1 MAAPTG
7 AACDATGQQQM
18 KRHAMPWLIAIVLA
32 ALAPISSA
40 DPANSPPDAAKVSD
54 TGVAIAAISPN
65 AVQAIDAVRDGQRL
79 LLRIRLAKA
88 LPAAP
93 AGFATSAPPRVV
105 LDLPATVNA
114 TGQARRLLDVGD
126 MRSVDLVQASGRL
139 RVVLN
144 LARPL
149 PYTTRV
155 QGRELVLELGDRDR
169 LAGESAGASTS
180 QRSADLAAARNAV
193 IDIDFRRGDEEA
205 GRVIIDLAQPQAAID
220 VRRQGQAVVIDL
232 MKTELPPS
240 LRRRLDVRDFGT
252 PVQSLAAVAQGDMVR
267 ISIEPRGSW
276 EHTAWQTDRRLVVE
290 VRPVKV
296 EQRVPG
302 RGYHGDRLSLN
313 FQNIEV
319 RALLQV
325 IADFTGLNVVASDSV
340 SGQLTLRLKD
350 VPWDQALDIVLQARG
365 LDMRRNGNVLWVAPR
380 DELLTKERLELE
392 QRAQIAELEPL
403 VTEGF
408 QLNYQKAE
416 AFQKA
421 FGLDG
426 AGGKSGMLS
435 RRGSASA
442 EPRTNKLFIT
452 DTPSRLD
459 ELRRLVQLTDVP
471 TRQVMIEARIVEA
484 DDKFSKN
491 LGAKLGF
498 LDLRQARGAPPG
510 VNLPGSAQ
518 LGVTGNYLG
527 IGEQTGQVAVTQS
540 SFVPNTQFVNL
551 PAASINSAAPGSIG
565 ISIFSPGANRYLNL
579 ELSALEADGKGK
591 IISSPR
597 VVTADQQPAIIEQGE
612 EIPYQQA
619 TSSGAT
625 SITFKKANLKLE
637 VTPQVTPDGNVILTV
652 DVAKDSRGTAVG
664 TSFAIN
670 TKHVK
675 TQVQVENGGTVV
687 LGGIFTQEQRRD
699 QLKVPFLGD
708 LPLLGRLFRNSSQLD
723 NRTELLIF
731 ITPRIVT
738 EPPLAR

>member
-1 MAAPTG
+1 MT
-7 AACDATGQQQM
+7 
-18 KRHAMPWLIAIVLA
+18 RHWRSLWLAIALAIVTVVPRA
-32 ALAPISSA
+32 EGAS
-40 DPANSPPDAAKVSD
+40 
-54 TGVAIAAISPN
+54 N
-65 AVQAIDAVRDGQRL
+65 AVLAIDAVREGGRQVLRL
-79 LLRIRLAKA
+79 RLRQA
-88 LPAAP
+88 LRAPPAS
-93 AGFATSAPPRVV
+93 FATGTPSRVV
-105 LDLPATVNA
+105 FDLADTSNA
-114 TGQARRLLDVGD
+114 TGQPRRVLGVGD
-126 MRSVDLVQASGRL
+126 LRSVDLVQSAGRL

-144 LARPL
+144 LARRL
-149 PYTTRV
+149 PY
-155 QGRELVLELGDRDR
+155 ELRAEEQALVIVLGEHDVAARD
-169 LAGESAGASTS
+169 GPGSGASPSGGLASGT
-180 QRSADLAAARNAV
+180 RSADLATARNTV
-193 IDIDFRRGDEEA
+193 IDIDFRRGDDQA
-205 GRVIIDLAQPQAAID
+205 GRVIVDLSHAQSAVD
-220 VRRQGQAVVIDL
+220 VRRQGQAIVVDL
-232 MKTELPPS
+232 MKTELPPM

-252 PVQSLAAVAQGDMVR
+252 PVQWVSAIASGDMVR
-267 ISIEPRGSW
+267 LSIEPHGQW
-276 EHTAWQTDRRLVVE
+276 DHTAWQTDRRLVVE
-290 VRPVKV
+290 VRPVKA

-302 RGYHGDRLSLN
+302 RGYQGDRLSLN

-340 SGQLTLRLKD
+340 SGNLTLRLKD

-365 LDMRRNGNVLWVAPR
+365 LDMRRNGNVLWVAPK

-403 VTEGF
+403 VTESF
-408 QLNYQKAE
+408 QLNYQKAD
-416 AFQKA
+416 AFQKV

-426 AGGKSGMLS
+426 ASSKGSLLS

-442 EPRTNKLFIT
+442 EPRTNKLFVT
-452 DTPSRLD
+452 DTPSKLD
-459 ELRRLVQLTDVP
+459 EVRRLVQLTDVP

-498 LDLRQARGAPPG
+498 LDLNGARGGTAG
-510 VNLPGSAQ
+510 INLPGSAR
-518 LGVTGNYLG
+518 LGVSGNYLG
-527 IGEQTGQVAVTQS
+527 IGEQTLQVAPTQG

-579 ELSALEADGKGK
+579 ELSALEADGNGK

-637 VTPQVTPDGNVILTV
+637 VTPQITPDGNVILTV

-675 TQVQVENGGTVV
+675 TQVQVDNGGTVV
-687 LGGIFTQEQRRD
+687 LGGIFTQEKRSD
-699 QLKVPFLGD
+699 ELKFP
-708 LPLLGRLFRNSSQLD
+708 SSATC
-723 NRTELLIF
+723 RYWAACSATAASW
-731 ITPRIVT
+731 TTGPSC
-738 EPPLAR
+738 

>member
-1 MAAPTG
+1 MRGDVIRRLLSLLLA
-7 AACDATGQQQM
+7 
-18 KRHAMPWLIAIVLA
+18 VVA
-32 ALAPISSA
+32 ALGAGRSGA
-40 DPANSPPDAAKVSD
+40 DDAAL
-54 TGVAIAAISPN
+54 VANVANTASPAN
-65 AVQAIDAVRDGQRL
+65 AVQAVDALREGGRQVLRL
-79 LLRIRLAKA
+79 RLRQA
-88 LPAAP
+88 LRTAP
-93 AGFATSAPPRVV
+93 VSFATSTPPRVV
-105 LDLPATVNA
+105 LDLPDTTNA
-114 TGQARRLLDVGD
+114 TGQMRRLLDVGD
-126 MRSVDLVQASGRL
+126 LRSVDLVQAAGRL

-144 LARPL
+144 LARSL
-149 PYTTRV
+149 PYALRTE
-155 QGRELVLELGDRDR
+155 GRELVLALGVADDGAKGGQGAAA
-169 LAGESAGASTS
+169 LPSGASTAGT
-180 QRSADLAAARNAV
+180 RSADLAAARNAV
-193 IDIDFRRGDEEA
+193 IDIDFRRGDDQA
-205 GRVIIDLAQPQAAID
+205 GRVIVDLSQAQAAID
-220 VRRQGQAVVIDL
+220 VRRQGQSVVVDL
-232 MKTELPPS
+232 MKTELPAA
-240 LRRRLDVRDFGT
+240 LRRKLDVRDFGT
-252 PVQSLAAVAQGDMVR
+252 PVQWVSAVANGDMVR
-267 ISIEPRGSW
+267 LSIEPQGTW
-276 EHTAWQTDRRLVVE
+276 DHTAWQTDRRLVVE
-290 VRPVKV
+290 VRPVKA
-296 EQRVPG
+296 EQRMSG
-302 RGYHGDRLSLN
+302 RGYQGDRLSLN

-340 SGQLTLRLKD
+340 SGNLTLRLKD

-365 LDMRRNGNVLWVAPR
+365 LDMRRNGNVLWVAPK

-403 VTEGF
+403 VTESF
-408 QLNYQKAE
+408 QLNYQKAD
-416 AFQKA
+416 AFQKV

-426 AGGKSGMLS
+426 AATKAGLLS

-442 EPRTNKLFIT
+442 EPRTNKLFVT
-452 DTPSRLD
+452 DTPSKLD
-459 ELRRLVQLTDVP
+459 EVRRLVQLTDVP

-491 LGAKLGF
+491 LGVKLGF
-498 LDLRQARGAPPG
+498 LDLNAVRGGTAG
-510 VNLPGSAQ
+510 INLPGSAR
-518 LGVTGNYLG
+518 LGVSGGYQG
-527 IGEQTGQVAVTQS
+527 VGEQTLQAVATTG

-565 ISIFSPGANRYLNL
+565 VSIFSPGANRYLNL
-579 ELSALEADGKGK
+579 ELSALEADGNGK

-637 VTPQVTPDGNVILTV
+637 VTPQITPDGNVILTV

-675 TQVQVENGGTVV
+675 TQVQVDNGGTVV
-687 LGGIFTQEQRRD
+687 LGGIFTQEKRSD
-699 QLKVPFLGD
+699 ELKIPFLGD
-708 LPLLGRLFRNSSQLD
+708 LPVVGRLFRNSSQLD

-738 EPPLAR
+738 EAPAVR